1 MRNRDAKAG
10 RSGLGWK
17 AGASCVALAGLVS
30 GCCVGTS
37 PPGPAESEVVTL
49 VSPEQAV
56 RLIEN
61 TPDLYILSVCHKWE
75 FDYYRIPGSVLI
87 PHWMLREKILG
98 NDLYPEINR
107 GRTPAK
113 DQPILVYCSTG
124 GRTRSAAKALRE
136 LGFQKIHVLQG
147 GMREWMRAGVPVE
160 KTSLQEE
167 GQSKKVSETP

>member
-1 MRNRDAKAG
+1 MGNRDAKVA
-10 RSGLGWK
+10 RRVLGWV
-17 AGASCVALAGLVS
+17 AGASCFALAALAA
-30 GCCVGTS
+30 GCCADAS
-37 PPGPAESEVVTL
+37 PAGPGESQAVTL
-49 VSPEQAV
+49 VSPDEAV

-61 TPDLYILSVCHKWE
+61 TPDLYVLSVCHKWE

-87 PHWMLREKILG
+87 PHWMLRDKIVD

-124 GRTRSAAKALRE
+124 GRTRRAAGVLRE
-136 LGFQKIHVLQG
+136 LGFRKVHVLQG

-167 GQSKKVSETP
+167 EQTKKVSETS